1 MAYPTPCINCGCMRK
16 KILIAFLLLLLC
28 GGGFLLWKVYF
39 TKGVQ
44 ADAFAMVPSDAV
56 FIVETDE
63 PIESW
68 RSFSSSNMWNHL
80 KGFGPLGDI
89 GKLADGLDDII
100 SQNATLFSVFGQ
112 RNLLISAHLTSPKTY
127 DFLYVADLKDGS
139 KIGPLKD
146 GIISLLKQGGFD
158 YSSMDVEGEKV
169 HRFANSSDKSIL
181 NLAFVANRI
190 VLSFSESIITASL
203 KEYHN
208 PTLSK
213 DQHFSQVLNNSP
225 SGGLCRFFLNYAALP
240 EYLGV
245 YMEQGSIP
253 YDLLKS
259 MTFTGASAELN
270 ERRVML
276 DGMTGINDSMSSYL
290 RALAQSG
297 NSKTGAASVFS
308 DQTAFMLS
316 MGFTDFR
323 NFYGNLKGVMNQD
336 PKAEADFN
344 KNSKL
349 LERLL
354 NISIQDHVV
363 SWIGDEVSI
372 AQYRQDRVIGGK
384 INNIIAI
391 RPANM
396 ELAKRN
402 LEHIEKMI
410 RRRTPLKFKNYIYK
424 EHEIHYMEIKGLFK
438 LLFGK
443 LFGKMEKPFYTIMGD
458 YVVFSDDARMLLQTI
473 EDHSAGKTLSN
484 NEAYQTFLSDF
495 SGKSSVFA
503 YVNLPRY
510 FVDLKGLLHPSKWQ
524 SINANK
530 PYVLCFPQLGFQFSA
545 EDGNLNTIFSA
556 EFHKPEDA
564 DLIIPEL
571 QAASADSLAERD
583 SLSDVDQFLI
593 ENINGDVHREFYES
607 GQVKFL
613 AEMKDERFNG
623 RYLEY
628 WENGQVKV
636 KGKYRDGEKVG
647 KWRFFNEQGELERR
661 ERFGKKEEAPEDQ
674 EPE

>member
-1 MAYPTPCINCGCMRK
+1 MRRK
-16 KILIAFLLLLLC
+16 VLILFLLLLLT
-28 GGGFLLWKVYF
+28 GGGYLLWKVYF
-39 TKGVQ
+39 TKGIQ
-44 ADAFAMVPSDAV
+44 ADAFAMVPADAV

-68 RSFSSSNMWNHL
+68 RSFSSSEMWQHL
-80 KGFGPLGDI
+80 KGFTPLGDI
-89 GKLADGLDDII
+89 GKMADGLDEII
-100 SQNATLFSVFGQ
+100 SQNATLFGVFGQ
-112 RNLLISAHLTSPKTY
+112 RNILISAHLTSPKTY
-127 DFLYVADLKDGS
+127 DFLYVADMKDGA
-139 KIGPLKD
+139 KIGPVKD
-146 GIISLLKQGGFD
+146 GIITLLKQAGFD
-158 YSSMDVEGEKV
+158 YSSLDVEGEKV
-169 HRFANSSDKSIL
+169 HRFANAADKSTL
-181 NLAFVANRI
+181 NLAFVANRV

-203 KEYHN
+203 REYQN

-213 DQHFSQVLNNSP
+213 DARFSQVLNNSP
-225 SGGLCRFFLNYAALP
+225 SGGLFRFFLNYEALP
-240 EYLGV
+240 GYLGV
-245 YMEQGSIP
+245 YMEQSSIP
-253 YDLLKS
+253 TDLLKS
-259 MTFTGASAELN
+259 MTFTGASADLN

-276 DGMTGINDSMSSYL
+276 DGMTGVNDSMSSYI
-290 RALAQSG
+290 RALALSG
-297 NSKTGAASVFS
+297 STKTGAASVFS
-308 DQTAFMLS
+308 NQTAFMLN
-316 MGFTDFR
+316 MGFKDFR
-323 NFYGNLKGVMNQD
+323 SFFDNLKEVMHQD

-344 KNSKL
+344 KNSRL

-391 RPANM
+391 RPASM
-396 ELAKRN
+396 DLAKRN

-410 RRRTPLKFKNYIYK
+410 RRRTPLKFKSYTYK
-424 EHEIHYMEIKGLFK
+424 EHEIHYLEIKGLFK

-443 LFGKMEKPFYTIMGD
+443 LFGKMEKPFYTFLGD
-458 YVVFSDDARMLLQTI
+458 YVVFSDDPRMLLQTI
-473 EDHSAGKTLSN
+473 EDHMAGNTLAN
-484 NEAYQTFLSDF
+484 NDSYQTFRSDF
-495 SGKSSVFA
+495 SGESSVFA

-510 FVDLKGLLHPSKWQ
+510 FVDMKGLLHPSKWQ

-530 PYVLCFPQLGFQFSA
+530 PYVLCFPQIGFQFTA

-556 EFHKPEDA
+556 EFHKPEEA

-593 ENINGDVHREFYES
+593 ENINGDVHREFYDN
-607 GQVKFL
+607 GNVKFI
-613 AEMKDERFNG
+613 AEMKEERFHG

-636 KGKYRDGEKVG
+636 KGKYRDGEKIG
-647 KWRFFNEQGELERR
+647 KWRFYNEEGVFERR
-661 ERFGKKEEAPEDQ
+661 ERFGKKEEDTEVPEQ
-674 EPE
+674 E

>member
-1 MAYPTPCINCGCMRK
+1 MRK
-16 KILIAFLLLLLC
+16 KLLILFLLLLFA
-28 GGGFLLWKVYF
+28 GGGYLVWKLYF
-39 TKGVQ
+39 TKGIQ
-44 ADAFAMVPSDAV
+44 ADAFALVPADAI

-68 RSFSSSNMWNHL
+68 RNFSSSDMWKHL
-80 KGFGPLGDI
+80 KGFAPLGDI

-100 SQNATLFSVFGQ
+100 SQNATLFSVFGK
-112 RNLLISAHLTSPKTY
+112 RNVLISAHMTSAKTY
-127 DFLYVADLKDGS
+127 DFLYVADMQDGA
-139 KIGPLKD
+139 KIGPVKD

-158 YSSMDVEGEKV
+158 YSSSDVEGEKV
-169 HRFANSSDKSIL
+169 HRFLSPVDKSVL

-203 KEYHN
+203 KEYRN

-213 DQHFSQVLNNSP
+213 DQRFSQVLNNSP
-225 SGGLCRFFLNYAALP
+225 TGGLCRFFLNYAALP
-240 EYLGV
+240 GYLGV
-245 YMEQGSIP
+245 YMEQSSIP
-253 YDLLKS
+253 IDLLKA
-259 MTFTGASAELN
+259 MTYTGASADLN

-297 NSKTGAASVFS
+297 SSRAGAASVFS
-308 DQTAFMLS
+308 DQTAFMLN
-316 MGFTDFR
+316 MGFKDFR
-323 NFYGNLKGVMNQD
+323 NFYGNLKTVMNQD
-336 PKAEADFN
+336 PQAEADFN
-344 KNSKL
+344 KSSKL

-391 RPANM
+391 KPASM
-396 ELAKRN
+396 EMAKRN
-402 LEHIEKMI
+402 LDHIEKMI
-410 RRRTPLKFKNYIYK
+410 RRRTPLKFKSYTYK
-424 EHEIHYMEIKGLFK
+424 EHEIRYLEIKGLFK

-443 LFGKMEKPFYTIMGD
+443 LFGKMEKPFYTFLGD
-458 YVVFSDDARMLLQTI
+458 YVVFSDDPRMLLQTI
-473 EDHSAGKTLSN
+473 EDQMAGKTLANDAS
-484 NEAYQTFLSDF
+484 YQTFLSDF
-495 SGKSSVFA
+495 SGESSVFA

-510 FVDLKGLLHPSKWQ
+510 FVDMKGLLHPSKWQ
-524 SINANK
+524 SINTNK
-530 PYVLCFPQLGFQFSA
+530 PYVLCFPQLGFQFTA

-556 EFHKPEDA
+556 EFHKPEEA

-583 SLSDVDQFLI
+583 SLSDIDQFLI
-593 ENINGDVHREFYES
+593 ENINGDAHREYYEN
-607 GQVKFL
+607 GQLKFI

-636 KGKYRDGEKVG
+636 KGKYRDGEKAG
-647 KWRFFNEQGELERR
+647 KWRFFNEEGIFERR
-661 ERFGKKEEAPEDQ
+661 EKFGKKEDAPEDQ